1 MNQFIIRSAMV
12 LLAIVAMFLVYDF
25 SLHIF
30 PWWIALLSAG
40 SLVGVYIG
48 LGWAPIPQ
56 DRHKLAI
63 GISALAMGIEMV
75 YGTLAGLARLSP
87 DWFAMP
93 LPMWAIIALALLH
106 GAPFTVLL
114 FFVSMLVLHSNRD
127 TTQVVND
134 PYIIVRDIAEQ
145 QQEMARQMQAMTNH
159 IERLST
165 PALTDDTPHM
175 DTTTD
180 DPARAY
186 LDSLAAQYGSLT
198 KAAEAMGVKR
208 QTLYN
213 RANKLKEVE
222 R

>member
-30 PWWIALLSAG
+30 PWWVALLSAG

-93 LPMWAIIALALLH
+93 LPA
-106 GAPFTVLL
+106 
-114 FFVSMLVLHSNRD
+114 
-127 TTQVVND
+127 
-134 PYIIVRDIAEQ
+134 
-145 QQEMARQMQAMTNH
+145 
-159 IERLST
+159 
-165 PALTDDTPHM
+165 
-175 DTTTD
+175 
-180 DPARAY
+180 
-186 LDSLAAQYGSLT
+186 
-198 KAAEAMGVKR
+198 
-208 QTLYN
+208 
-213 RANKLKEVE
+213 
-222 R
+222 

>member
-1 MNQFIIRSAMV
+1 
-12 LLAIVAMFLVYDF
+12 
-25 SLHIF
+25 
-30 PWWIALLSAG
+30 
-40 SLVGVYIG
+40 
-48 LGWAPIPQ
+48 
-56 DRHKLAI
+56 
-63 GISALAMGIEMV
+63 MGIEMV

-93 LPMWAIIALALLH
+93 LPTWAIIALALLH

-114 FFVSMLVLHSNRD
+114 FLVSMLVLHSNRD
-127 TTQVVND
+127 TTQVVDN
-134 PYIIVRDIAEQ
+134 PYVIVRDIAEQ
-145 QQEMARQMQAMTNH
+145 QQEMARQMQAMSNY

-175 DTTTD
+175 DTVD
-180 DPARAY
+180 DPGRAY
-186 LDSLAAQYGSLT
+186 LDSLAVEYGSLT

>member
-1 MNQFIIRSAMV
+1 MNRSIIQFAMV

-25 SLHIF
+25 SLHIY
-30 PWWIALLSAG
+30 PWWVALLSAG

-56 DRHKLAI
+56 ERHRLAI
-63 GISALAMGIEMV
+63 GISGLAMGIEMV

-93 LPMWAIIALALLH
+93 LPAWAIIALALLH
-106 GAPFTVLL
+106 GAPFTILL
-114 FFVSMLVLHSNRD
+114 FFVSMLVLHGNRD
-127 TTQVVND
+127 TAQVVND

-145 QQEMARQMQAMTNH
+145 QQQMVRQMEAMSNH

-165 PALTDDTPHM
+165 PVLTDDAPQI
-175 DTTTD
+175 DTMAD
-180 DPARAY
+180 DPGRAY
-186 LDSLAAQYGSLT
+186 IDGLTAEYGSVT
-198 KAAEAMGVKR
+198 NAAKAMGVQR

-213 RANKLKEVE
+213 RAKKKGQAT
-222 R
+222 

>member
-1 MNQFIIRSAMV
+1 MNRSIIQFAMV

-25 SLHIF
+25 SLHIY
-30 PWWIALLSAG
+30 PWWVALLSAG

-56 DRHKLAI
+56 ERHKLAI

-87 DWFAMP
+87 DWFTMP
-93 LPMWAIIALALLH
+93 LPTWAIIALALLH

-114 FFVSMLVLHSNRD
+114 FFVSMLVLHGNRD

-134 PYIIVRDIAEQ
+134 PYIIIAEQ
-145 QQEMARQMQAMTNH
+145 QQQMARQMEAMTQR
-159 IERLST
+159 IECLSK
-165 PALTDDTPHM
+165 PALTDDTPQI
-175 DTTTD
+175 DTVAD

-186 LDSLAAQYGSLT
+186 LDGLTAQYGSLT
-198 KAAEAMGVKR
+198 NAAKELGVKR

-213 RANKLKEVE
+213 RANKLKEE
-222 R
+222 

>member
-1 MNQFIIRSAMV
+1 MNRSIIQFAMV

-25 SLHIF
+25 SLHIY
-30 PWWIALLSAG
+30 PWWVALLSAG

-56 DRHKLAI
+56 ERHRLAI

-93 LPMWAIIALALLH
+93 LPAWAIIALALLH
-106 GAPFTVLL
+106 GAPFTILL
-114 FFVSMLVLHSNRD
+114 FFVSMLVLHGNRD
-127 TTQVVND
+127 TTQVVDN
-134 PYIIVRDIAEQ
+134 PYVIVRDMSDQ
-145 QQEMARQMQAMTNH
+145 QREMSLQMEAMSKQ

-165 PALTDDTPHM
+165 PALTDDAPHM
-175 DTTTD
+175 DTATD
-180 DPARAY
+180 DPERAY
-186 LDSLAAQYGSLT
+186 IDKLTAEYGSVT
-198 KAAEAMGVKR
+198 NAARAMGVQR

-213 RANKLKEVE
+213 RAKKQQV
-222 R
+222 

>member
-1 MNQFIIRSAMV
+1 MNRSIIQFAMV

-25 SLHIF
+25 SLHIY
-30 PWWIALLSAG
+30 PWWVALLSAG

-56 DRHKLAI
+56 ERHRLAI

-87 DWFAMP
+87 EWFAMP
-93 LPMWAIIALALLH
+93 LPAWAIIALALLH

-114 FFVSMLVLHSNRD
+114 FFVSMLVLHGNRD

-134 PYIIVRDIAEQ
+134 PYIIIAEQ
-145 QQEMARQMQAMTNH
+145 QQQMARQMEAMSNH

-165 PALTDDTPHM
+165 PALTDDAPHM
-175 DTTTD
+175 DTATD
-180 DPARAY
+180 DPERAY
-186 LDSLAAQYGSLT
+186 IDKLTAEYGSVT
-198 KAAEAMGVKR
+198 NAARAMGVQR

-213 RANKLKEVE
+213 RAKKQQV
-222 R
+222 

>member
-12 LLAIVAMFLVYDF
+12 LLAVVAMFLVYDF

-30 PWWIALLSAG
+30 PWWVALLSAG

-56 DRHKLAI
+56 ERHKLAI
-63 GISALAMGIEMV
+63 GISALAMGIEMA

-93 LPMWAIIALALLH
+93 LPAWAIIALALLH

-145 QQEMARQMQAMTNH
+145 QQQMARQIEAMTQR

-186 LDSLAAQYGSLT
+186 LDSLTAEYGSLT
-198 KAAEAMGVKR
+198 AAARALGVKR

>member
-1 MNQFIIRSAMV
+1 
-12 LLAIVAMFLVYDF
+12 
-25 SLHIF
+25 
-30 PWWIALLSAG
+30 
-40 SLVGVYIG
+40 
-48 LGWAPIPQ
+48 
-56 DRHKLAI
+56 
-63 GISALAMGIEMV
+63 
-75 YGTLAGLARLSP
+75 
-87 DWFAMP
+87 
-93 LPMWAIIALALLH
+93 
-106 GAPFTVLL
+106 
-114 FFVSMLVLHSNRD
+114 MLVLHSNRD

-145 QQEMARQMQAMTNH
+145 QQQMARQMQAMTNH

-186 LDSLAAQYGSLT
+186 LDSLTAEYGNLTNAAKEL
-198 KAAEAMGVKR
+198 GVKR

>member
-1 MNQFIIRSAMV
+1 MNRSIIQFAMV

-25 SLHIF
+25 SLHIY
-30 PWWIALLSAG
+30 PWWVALLSAG

-56 DRHKLAI
+56 ERHKLAI
-63 GISALAMGIEMV
+63 GISGLAMGIEMV

-87 DWFAMP
+87 EWFAMP
-93 LPMWAIIALALLH
+93 LPAWAIIALALLH

-114 FFVSMLVLHSNRD
+114 FFVSMLVLHGNRD

-134 PYIIVRDIAEQ
+134 PYIIIAEQ
-145 QQEMARQMQAMTNH
+145 QQQMARQMEAMSNH

-165 PALTDDTPHM
+165 PALTDDAPHM
-175 DTTTD
+175 DTVD
-180 DPARAY
+180 DPGRAY
-186 LDSLAAQYGSLT
+186 IDKLIADYGSVT
-198 KAAEAMGVKR
+198 NAAKAMGVQR

-213 RANKLKEVE
+213 RAK
-222 R
+222 RRGQTT

>member
-1 MNQFIIRSAMV
+1 MQFIIRSAMV

-30 PWWIALLSAG
+30 PWWVALLSAG

-48 LGWAPIPQ
+48 LGWVPIPQ
-56 DRHKLAI
+56 ERHKLAI

-93 LPMWAIIALALLH
+93 LPTWAIIALALLH

-145 QQEMARQMQAMTNH
+145 QQEMARQMQAMSSH

-175 DTTTD
+175 DTVD
-180 DPARAY
+180 DPGRAY
-186 LDSLAAQYGSLT
+186 LDSLTAEYGNLTAAARAL
-198 KAAEAMGVKR
+198 GVQR

-213 RANKLKEVE
+213 RAKRL
-222 R
+222 

>member
-30 PWWIALLSAG
+30 PGWVALLSAG

-48 LGWAPIPQ
+48 LGWVPIPQ
-56 DRHKLAI
+56 ERHKLAI

-87 DWFAMP
+87 EWFAMP
-93 LPMWAIIALALLH
+93 LPTWAIIALALLH

-134 PYIIVRDIAEQ
+134 PYVIVRDIAEQ
-145 QQEMARQMQAMTNH
+145 QQEMARKMQAMSNY
-159 IERLST
+159 IERMST

-175 DTTTD
+175 NTVD

-186 LDSLAAQYGSLT
+186 LDGLVAEYGNLTAAARAL
-198 KAAEAMGVKR
+198 GVKR

>member
-1 MNQFIIRSAMV
+1 MNRSIIQFAMV

-25 SLHIF
+25 SLHIY
-30 PWWIALLSAG
+30 PWWVALLSAG

-56 DRHKLAI
+56 ERHRLAI
-63 GISALAMGIEMV
+63 GISGLAMGIEMV

-93 LPMWAIIALALLH
+93 LPAWAIIALALLH
-106 GAPFTVLL
+106 GAPFTILL
-114 FFVSMLVLHSNRD
+114 FFVSMLVLHGNRD
-127 TTQVVND
+127 TAQVVND

-145 QQEMARQMQAMTNH
+145 QQEMARQMEAMSNH

-165 PALTDDTPHM
+165 PALTDDAPQI

-180 DPARAY
+180 DPGRAY
-186 LDSLAAQYGSLT
+186 IDKLIAEYGSVT
-198 KAAEAMGVKR
+198 NAARELGVSR
-208 QTLYN
+208 QTLHN
-213 RANKLKEVE
+213 RAKKKGQTI
-222 R
+222 

>member
-12 LLAIVAMFLVYDF
+12 LLAVVAMFLVYDF

-30 PWWIALLSAG
+30 PWWVALLSAG

-93 LPMWAIIALALLH
+93 LPTWAIIALALLH

-145 QQEMARQMQAMTNH
+145 QQEMARQMQAMTQR

-186 LDSLAAQYGSLT
+186 LDSLTAEYGSLT
-198 KAAEAMGVKR
+198 AAARALGVKR

>member
-1 MNQFIIRSAMV
+1 
-12 LLAIVAMFLVYDF
+12 
-25 SLHIF
+25 
-30 PWWIALLSAG
+30 
-40 SLVGVYIG
+40 
-48 LGWAPIPQ
+48 
-56 DRHKLAI
+56 
-63 GISALAMGIEMV
+63 
-75 YGTLAGLARLSP
+75 
-87 DWFAMP
+87 
-93 LPMWAIIALALLH
+93 
-106 GAPFTVLL
+106 
-114 FFVSMLVLHSNRD
+114 MLVLHGNTD
-127 TTQVVND
+127 NAQVVND

-145 QQEMARQMQAMTNH
+145 QQEMARQMQAMSNY

-186 LDSLAAQYGSLT
+186 LDSLTAEYGSLT

>member
-12 LLAIVAMFLVYDF
+12 LLAVVAMFLVYDF

-30 PWWIALLSAG
+30 PWWVALLSAG

-56 DRHKLAI
+56 ERHKLAI

-93 LPMWAIIALALLH
+93 LPTWAIIALALLH

-114 FFVSMLVLHSNRD
+114 FFVSMLVLHGNTD
-127 TTQVVND
+127 NDNAQVVND
-134 PYIIVRDIAEQ
+134 PYIIIAEQ
-145 QQEMARQMQAMTNH
+145 QQQMARQIEAMTQR

-165 PALTDDTPHM
+165 PALTDNAPHM

-186 LDSLAAQYGSLT
+186 LDSLTAEYGSLT
-198 KAAEAMGVKR
+198 NAAKELGVKR

>member
-1 MNQFIIRSAMV
+1 MNRSIIQVAMI

-30 PWWIALLSAG
+30 PWWVALLSAG

-56 DRHKLAI
+56 ERHKLAI

-87 DWFAMP
+87 DWFTMP
-93 LPMWAIIALALLH
+93 LPTWAIIALALLH

-114 FFVSMLVLHSNRD
+114 FFVSMLVLHGNRD

-134 PYIIVRDIAEQ
+134 PYIIIAEQ
-145 QQEMARQMQAMTNH
+145 QQQMARQMEAMTQR
-159 IERLST
+159 IECLSK
-165 PALTDDTPHM
+165 PALTDDTPQI
-175 DTTTD
+175 DTVAD

-186 LDSLAAQYGSLT
+186 LDGLTEEYGSLT
-198 KAAEAMGVKR
+198 AAARALGVKR

-213 RANKLKEVE
+213 RANRLKEE
-222 R
+222 